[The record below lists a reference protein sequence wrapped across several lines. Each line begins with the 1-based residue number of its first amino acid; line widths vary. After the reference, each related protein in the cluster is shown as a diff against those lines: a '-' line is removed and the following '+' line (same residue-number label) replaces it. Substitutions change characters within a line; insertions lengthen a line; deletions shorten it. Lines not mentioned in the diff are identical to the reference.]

1 MAGIR
6 RSSELCNKLY
16 TKVFRRVTGNRGLLY
31 QILWSKGSS
40 CGNGASEEM
49 LRQEGSRD
57 ILCPEL

>member
-1 MAGIR
+1 VAGTR

-16 TKVFRRVTGNRGLLY
+16 TEVFRRVTGNRGLLY
-31 QILWSKGSS
+31 QILLSKGSW
-40 CGNGASEEM
+40 CGNGASVEM